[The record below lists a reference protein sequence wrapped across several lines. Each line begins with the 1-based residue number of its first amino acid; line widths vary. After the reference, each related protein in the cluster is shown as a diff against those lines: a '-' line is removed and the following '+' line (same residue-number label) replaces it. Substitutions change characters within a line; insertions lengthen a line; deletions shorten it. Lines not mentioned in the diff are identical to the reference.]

1 MNTLGQAAKELD
13 IPKGTIRQWVND
25 FYPFLSDNAKPPKG
39 EVKLLD
45 DNDMQVL
52 WTVHMLRA
60 KHKSKSD
67 IAVALEKGERFYP
80 ESEPT
85 PASDSQPPAGE
96 SAVTVYEAFTQ
107 TLQTYETRILTY
119 EDEVRE
125 LHERLLESENLRV
138 SAETEL
144 RIIKE
149 QTAAQ
154 GENLTFWQRL
164 FGKR

>member
-1 MNTLGQAAKELD
+1 MDGSHAA
-13 IPKGTIRQWVND
+13 RQTQ
-25 FYPFLSDNAKPPKG
+25 K
-39 EVKLLD
+39 
-45 DNDMQVL
+45 QV
-52 WTVHMLRA
+52 RY
-60 KHKSKSD
+60 S
-67 IAVALEKGERFYP
+67 G
-80 ESEPT
+80 
-85 PASDSQPPAGE
+85 DSQPPAGE

-154 GENLTFWQRL
+154 GEKLSFWQRV
-164 FGKR
+164 FAH